1 MRATGSGESG
11 RRIAQW
17 KMEKQLQIEIFLLV
31 VLVLA
36 MAYVIIMIFVHDNQL
51 AADGNEYVGQVIVG
65 ILGFYAGKQ
74 VGQSN
79 GGSK

>member
-1 MRATGSGESG
+1 
-11 RRIAQW
+11 
-17 KMEKQLQIEIFLLV
+17 MEKQLQIEIFLLA
-31 VLVLA
+31 VLILV
-36 MAYVIIMIFVHDNQL
+36 MAYVIIMERMHDPTL
-51 AADGNEYVGQVIVG
+51 AADGNEYVGQVVVG